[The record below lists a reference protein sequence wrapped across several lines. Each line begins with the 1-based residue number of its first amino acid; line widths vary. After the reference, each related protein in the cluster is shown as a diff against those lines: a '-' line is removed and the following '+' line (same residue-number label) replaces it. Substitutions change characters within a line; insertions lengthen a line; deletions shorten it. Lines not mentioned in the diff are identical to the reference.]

1 MLTLRPSAL
10 DRIYTC
16 SASAHT
22 EDDAVLIDH
31 EEGSDARIGS
41 AVHAVLARM
50 MREGLRDVPDVEP
63 TALEWGV
70 SADEIRWLCY
80 RGREF
85 LDVLRPHLSES
96 PRLEQQLE
104 AVMPQDLGFSR
115 EGYRLRGTADGLDY
129 VVNGDECVIHV
140 WDYKTGDRT
149 EDARYRQ
156 QLLAYAALGLAEFR
170 RVGQPVTEIV
180 VWLAWLRDGTRT
192 VRRYSPAEVEAW
204 ATDVPAMVE
213 WDGRTYTPGD
223 ACRYCPRVA
232 VCIGRLQLSAFGVAA
247 LTHEAGT
254 LAVPTV
260 GSILE
265 PEKFGRAILQAK
277 ALKGLIE
284 EFLAG
289 ALTAVRLNDGRVD
302 LPNGDAV
309 IIKQRAGGARID
321 PRGFLSYLR
330 DAHPDFTDDDLAGM
344 VKVGKEAFEKFVGG
358 RAEKGQKGKAIEGAI
373 KQLSEDGTLTRGAP
387 VEWVDVVKGEAHAE
401 K

>member
-1 MLTLRPSAL
+1 VLTLRPSSL

-22 EDDAVLIDH
+22 ENDAVLIDH
-31 EEGSDARIGS
+31 EEGADARIGS
-41 AVHAVLARM
+41 AVHAVMARM
-50 MREGLRDVPDVEP
+50 LSEGLRDVPDVEP
-63 TALEWGV
+63 IALEWGV

-85 LDVLRPHLSES
+85 LDVVRPHLSGA
-96 PRLEQQLE
+96 PRVEQQLE
-104 AVMPQDLGFSR
+104 AVMPQELGFKR
-115 EGYRLRGTADGLDY
+115 EDYRLRGRADGLDY
-129 VVNGDECVIHV
+129 VVTGDECVIHV
-140 WDYKTGDRT
+140 WDYKTGERT
-149 EDARYRQ
+149 EDARCRQ

-170 RVGQPVTEIV
+170 RVGLPVTEIV
-180 VWLAWLRDGTRT
+180 VWVAWLKDGTRT
-192 VRRYSPAEVEAW
+192 VRRYSPDEVESW
-204 ATDVPAMVE
+204 AIGVPAMVE

-232 VCIGRLQLSAFGVAA
+232 GCLGRMQLMATGVEV
-247 LTHEAGT
+247 LTAGGGT
-254 LAVPTV
+254 LAIPTV

-265 PEKFGRAILQAK
+265 PEKFGRAVMQAK

-309 IIKQRAGGARID
+309 VIKQRAGGARID
-321 PRGFLSYLR
+321 PRGLLSYLH
-330 DAHPDFTDDDLAGM
+330 DAHPDFTDDDLASM

-358 RAEKGQKGKAIEGAI
+358 RAEKGQKGKAIEAAI
-373 KQLSEDGTLTRGAP
+373 ERLSEDGTLTRGAP
-387 VEWVDVVKGEAHAE
+387 VEWVDVAKGEGHAKE
-401 K
+401 